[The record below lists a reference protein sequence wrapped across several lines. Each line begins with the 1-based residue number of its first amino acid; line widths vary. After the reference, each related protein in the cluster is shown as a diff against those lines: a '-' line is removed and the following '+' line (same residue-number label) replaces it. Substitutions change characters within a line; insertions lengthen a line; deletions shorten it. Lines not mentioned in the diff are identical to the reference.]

1 MITKLLK
8 GATVEWKNLEDL
20 FDIFSGGDLPKSA
33 LSKIK
38 TEKFNIPILSNGIG
52 RNSLYGYTDTAK
64 IYKPSLTISARGTI
78 GWTSF
83 RDKPFFPI
91 VRLLVLTPKVKLN
104 LKYIFYFMKSI
115 EKKYKIQ
122 SSSIP
127 QLTIPMIKNIEIPIP
142 PLSVQVEIA
151 RILDAFTALTADLT
165 AELKARKKQYNYYRD
180 QLLRFKKG
188 EAEWRT
194 VEEIFEL
201 KNGYTPSKSKTS
213 YWENGSIPW
222 FRMED
227 LRLNGNVLSDAIQKV
242 HPSGIKGKL
251 FPANSIIMATTATIG
266 EHALITVEYLSNQ
279 RFTNFTVKDAFR
291 ERLNIKFIYYYF
303 FILDQKAK
311 QDIST
316 SSLPSV
322 QMNKLKKWAFPIP
335 PLTEQERIVS
345 VLDKFDTL
353 TTSIT
358 EGLPKEIALRQQ
370 QYEYYRDQLLNF
382 PKA

>member
-1 MITKLLK
+1 
-8 GATVEWKNLEDL
+8 
-20 FDIFSGGDLPKSA
+20 
-33 LSKIK
+33 
-38 TEKFNIPILSNGIG
+38 
-52 RNSLYGYTDTAK
+52 
-64 IYKPSLTISARGTI
+64 
-78 GWTSF
+78 
-83 RDKPFFPI
+83 
-91 VRLLVLTPKVKLN
+91 
-104 LKYIFYFMKSI
+104 
-115 EKKYKIQ
+115 
-122 SSSIP
+122 
-127 QLTIPMIKNIEIPIP
+127 
-142 PLSVQVEIA
+142 
-151 RILDAFTALTADLT
+151 
-165 AELKARKKQYNYYRD
+165 
-180 QLLRFKKG
+180 
-188 EAEWRT
+188 
-194 VEEIFEL
+194 
-201 KNGYTPSKSKTS
+201 
-213 YWENGSIPW
+213 
-222 FRMED
+222 MED

-316 SSLPSV
+316 SSPPSV
-322 QMNKLKKWAFPIP
+322 QMNKLKKWAFSIP

>member
-151 RILDAFTALTADLT
+151 RILDAFTALTG
-165 AELKARKKQYNYYRD
+165 ELKHEKNNTTIIVTNYYV
-180 QLLRFKKG
+180 LRKEK
-188 EAEWRT
+188 R
-194 VEEIFEL
+194 
-201 KNGYTPSKSKTS
+201 NG
-213 YWENGSIPW
+213 
-222 FRMED
+222 
-227 LRLNGNVLSDAIQKV
+227 
-242 HPSGIKGKL
+242 
-251 FPANSIIMATTATIG
+251 
-266 EHALITVEYLSNQ
+266 
-279 RFTNFTVKDAFR
+279 
-291 ERLNIKFIYYYF
+291 ERLRKF
-303 FILDQKAK
+303 
-311 QDIST
+311 
-316 SSLPSV
+316 
-322 QMNKLKKWAFPIP
+322 
-335 PLTEQERIVS
+335 
-345 VLDKFDTL
+345 
-353 TTSIT
+353 
-358 EGLPKEIALRQQ
+358 
-370 QYEYYRDQLLNF
+370 LN
-382 PKA
+382 